1 MFVELIETGFH
12 SNTTTSLRFDRKTYF
27 SENRFHLKAQL
38 NMPCLSVL
46 QVKLK
51 EFFVKLKEFSAKL
64 KVLENPFTCIAAKW
78 LKKQAFCTQKSK
90 KLKFMGEV
98 IGTNLYPGLPILT
111 NFLMS
116 TLAFSGAG

>member
-1 MFVELIETGFH
+1 MHI
-12 SNTTTSLRFDRKTYF
+12 SS
-27 SENRFHLKAQL
+27 
-38 NMPCLSVL
+38 
-46 QVKLK
+46 KLK
-51 EFFVKLKEFSAKL
+51 EFLSKLKGFSAKL

-78 LKKQAFCTQKSK
+78 LKKQACCTQKSK
-90 KLKFMGEV
+90 NLKFMGEV